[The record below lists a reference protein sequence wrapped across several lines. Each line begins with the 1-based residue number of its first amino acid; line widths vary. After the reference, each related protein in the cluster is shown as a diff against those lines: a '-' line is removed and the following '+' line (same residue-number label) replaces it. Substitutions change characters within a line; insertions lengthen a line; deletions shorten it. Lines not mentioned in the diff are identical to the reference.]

1 MKRKFHTNQ
10 SHRIEG
16 SEINAKIIRMSENS
30 LTEQVHNEKKNKYRK
45 LFTNSIYDRK
55 SYRDIECAE

>member
-10 SHRIEG
+10 SDRIEG

-30 LTEQVHNEKKNKYRK
+30 LTDQVHNEQKQIQK
-45 LFTNSIYDRK
+45 TIYK
-55 SYRDIECAE
+55 FNI